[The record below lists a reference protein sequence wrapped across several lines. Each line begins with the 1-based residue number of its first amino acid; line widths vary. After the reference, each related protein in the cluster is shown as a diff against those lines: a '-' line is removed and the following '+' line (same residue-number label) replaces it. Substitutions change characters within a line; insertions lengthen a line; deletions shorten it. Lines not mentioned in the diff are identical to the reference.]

1 MDTKRKGL
9 FGLPS
14 GKGGG
19 GSGKQKG
26 TGGTDERK
34 GRGKTRTLTVLII
47 VSALLLAGLPAALL
61 GRGNRKAGPADVSNV
76 SEESGK
82 EPVAVSGIGPA
93 DRTDGFLKN
102 ETEEPDCLVLLPEP
116 ETGTGAVSVSV
127 VPLDGKRAGGDGPDV
142 SSTATGSDVSHPN
155 GGTVVRLEPETSVRE
170 TDGTAPAEGKPA
182 EIRYAVDPDGG
193 NPFETDGNGVDESSE
208 LPEKDGKDLF
218 GKDRP
223 GEGKAF

>member
-9 FGLPS
+9 FGLSS

-26 TGGTDERK
+26 TDDRK
-34 GRGKTRTLTVLII
+34 GRGKTRTLTLLII

-61 GRGNRKAGPADVSNV
+61 GWGNRKAGPADVSNA

-82 EPVAVSGIGPA
+82 EPVAVSGIGTGERE
-93 DRTDGFLKN
+93 DRTGVIPND
-102 ETEEPDCLVLLPEP
+102 ETEEPDSLVLLPEP
-116 ETGTGAVSVSV
+116 ETGTGIVSVSV

-142 SSTATGSDVSHPN
+142 SSTATGSDVSHPD

-182 EIRYAVDPDGG
+182 EIRYTVDPDGG
-193 NPFETDGNGVDESSE
+193 NPFETDGNGVDESAE